1 MCEHHDHRMR
11 DAPAIKRFV
20 EWLLPK
26 TSELVGVA
34 NLATRCGFA
43 AATVG
48 ADRIRPQHK
57 APLRGAYVPGRHARR
72 PLQRVMPSILVL
84 PEIRGCGRM
93 LSAPTGVLEYRGV
106 HTFVTRAIVLCAAK
120 KILFFS
126 VVWGM
131 IRESE
136 SIPQTQRRKQYVCS
150 AYQSRE
156 L

>member
-11 DAPAIKRFV
+11 DAPAIERFV

-34 NLATRCGFA
+34 RLAIRAALPLAGGFKPPLPGA
-43 AATVG
+43 VETEGWRVAKMAT
-48 ADRIRPQHK
+48 
-57 APLRGAYVPGRHARR
+57 
-72 PLQRVMPSILVL
+72 
-84 PEIRGCGRM
+84 
-93 LSAPTGVLEYRGV
+93 PTGVLEYRGV

-131 IRESE
+131 IRENE
-136 SIPQTQRRKQYVCS
+136 DTPQTQRRKQYVCS

>member
-11 DAPAIKRFV
+11 DAPAIERFV

-34 NLATRCGFA
+34 NLATRAALPLAGGFEPPLP
-43 AATVG
+43 G
-48 ADRIRPQHK
+48 AVETE
-57 APLRGAYVPGRHARR
+57 GW
-72 PLQRVMPSILVL
+72 RVAKL
-84 PEIRGCGRM
+84 
-93 LSAPTGVLEYRGV
+93 ATGVLEYRGV
-106 HTFVTRAIVLCAAK
+106 HTFVTCAIVLCAAK

-131 IRESE
+131 IIENE
-136 SIPQTQRRKQYVCS
+136 GIPQTQRRKQYVCS